1 MSSEKNVFSLVVKQ
15 QHLLGCSCQQKIMHF
30 VTEFARHVT
39 ISSED

>member
-1 MSSEKNVFSLVVKQ
+1 MSSGNNGFFLVVKQ
-15 QHLLGCSCQQKIMHF
+15 KHLVGFSCQQKIIHF